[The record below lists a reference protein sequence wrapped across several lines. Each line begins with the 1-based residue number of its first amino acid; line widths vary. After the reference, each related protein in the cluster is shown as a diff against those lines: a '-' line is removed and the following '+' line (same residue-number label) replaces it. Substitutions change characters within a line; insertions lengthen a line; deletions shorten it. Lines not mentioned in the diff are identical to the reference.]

1 MRGPRS
7 FASPCGAVYPA
18 LCILAVCTRG
28 AFAFFNLGLV
38 SFRFFYVAPTP
49 APLRAGLART
59 ATSTGA
65 GNKLCCVHP
74 PTVRACSN
82 GVHKVCSQG
91 SQVGDLKCCRLA
103 DGSTEHARACDPRVP
118 QGCSLC
124 VSRSRLSP
132 CVRATALRGWTAVS
146 WALTY
151 CLSMLRSAHVHTQYD
166 TALECEGY
174 SRIYSSILL
183 FNHWNHILE
192 LVYFGA
198 GFI

>member
-1 MRGPRS
+1 MRRACAGASGYAPFASESAMSAIMRGPRS

-65 GNKLCCVHP
+65 GNKPLLRP

-103 DGSTEHARACDPRVP
+103 DGSTEHARAC
-118 QGCSLC
+118 GSISL
-124 VSRSRLSP
+124 RYAEKL
-132 CVRATALRGWTAVS
+132 L
-146 WALTY
+146 LL
-151 CLSMLRSAHVHTQYD
+151 LSMRLPRTEQLVAVRLLLRPREMRHENGKAQERQW
-166 TALECEGY
+166 AAQG
-174 SRIYSSILL
+174 I
-183 FNHWNHILE
+183 
-192 LVYFGA
+192 
-198 GFI
+198 